1 MHVFQKP
8 FAGWGIDI
16 RLPGHAKTD
25 FADCRNKNDFCGR
38 VQTENCPK
46 SKCVTA
52 CPTRV
57 ERGEKRWWIFRPAFC
72 FCYSL
77 KRFVF
82 GLVWNVSY
90 GTPTCLA
97 LDSRALCE
105 RIWRSVSVVPV
116 IPDLY
121 IHCQGNGQ
129 LHRVF
134 HLFPHQCADFLCLI
148 ASTFD
153 QQFIVHL

>member
-82 GLVWNVSY
+82 GLVWNVSF

-105 RIWRSVSVVPV
+105 RTLEFSVRRTSYPRFVHPLSRERPAVPCV
-116 IPDLY
+116 PSL
-121 IHCQGNGQ
+121 
-129 LHRVF
+129 
-134 HLFPHQCADFLCLI
+134 P
-148 ASTFD
+148 ASKR
-153 QQFIVHL
+153 